1 MKKKITRVFV
11 FVCALLMLLPLSA
24 FAAIPYSTYTY
35 SIDGLVLDSPDA
47 YVPDGSSAYSFTK
60 MGLDKDLNSPSDIES
75 DAQGNIYIT
84 DKGNNRI
91 IILDKHYK
99 IKHNG
104 YIEKFVNSDGVE
116 DSFNTPTSTFV
127 VDDGAYRGLYVCD
140 KGNKRI
146 VVFDQETFEF
156 KRIIGQPRSELID
169 SYDPVSCVVDKYGR
183 IYVAPEMTKNG
194 ILVMTSHGEFI
205 NFIGAPKVAVEG
217 LAALLALIAPAAVE
231 QGNTPTTYANL
242 ELDTT
247 TGEFVYGTIIF
258 SSDYESNQL
267 DGITSKSSDFSP
279 VRLLNANGTDIM
291 KRNGFFAPAG
301 EVAVEL
307 NVKKTASNE
316 TAPTGVSQVKDV
328 SSGPDGVWSIIDS
341 KRSKV
346 YTYDSD
352 GNLLYIFGDKGA
364 EFGNIEKA
372 TAITYQGSNIIVLDE
387 YNRSFTVYRRTQYAE
402 ILSQAIQKQNERKY
416 NEAAEY
422 WNAVLARNNNFD
434 TAYVAM
440 GKALYRAEQ
449 YDEAIAYFQNAFDTE
464 NYALAFKE
472 IRAEVMADWFALVVV
487 GIVVAFWLLIKVLG
501 WTGKVNREAAT
512 NSEKRGY
519 IAEVCYGMHL
529 IFHPFDGYWDLK
541 HEKRGTIRASIT
553 FIALTVLAFYYQSI
567 GQGYYYNPQ
576 GEYGTIFS
584 QMLSVLIPFVL
595 FIVANWCFT
604 TLFDGEGSLKD
615 IFIAASYGLY
625 PMPLFIVVSTILTNV
640 LVGTEAQITSIIV
653 VIAAIWM
660 VALIIIGMQVTHD
673 YSMGKNILTII
684 ATIVGMVFI
693 MFILL
698 LFTSLIGK
706 MTSFVSTITS
716 ELSYR

>member
-1 MKKKITRVFV
+1 MKKKITRIFV
-11 FVCALLMLLPLSA
+11 FVCALVMLLPIVTSA
-24 FAAIPYSTYTY
+24 VIPYSTYTY

-47 YVPDGSSAYSFTK
+47 YVPSGSGAHTFTS
-60 MGLDKDLNSPSDIES
+60 MGLDKDLSSPSDIEA
-75 DAQGNIYIT
+75 DREGNVYLT
-84 DKGNNRI
+84 DKGNNRVI
-91 IILDKHYK
+91 VLDKNYK
-99 IKHNG
+99 LKDNG
-104 YIEKFVNSDGVE
+104 YLQKFVNSDGVE
-116 DSFNTPTSTFV
+116 DAFNTPTSTFV
-127 VDDGAYRGLYVCD
+127 VDDGDYRGLYVCD

-146 VVFDQETFEF
+146 VVFDQETLEY
-156 KRIIGQPRSELID
+156 KRTIGQPRSELVD

-205 NFIGAPKVAVEG
+205 NFIGAPKVAVQG

-258 SSDYESNQL
+258 PSDYEQNQV
-267 DGITSKSSDFSP
+267 DGITSKTSDYSP

-307 NVKKTASNE
+307 NAKRTAANE
-316 TAPTGVSQVKDV
+316 TAPTGVSTIRDV
-328 SSGPDGVWSIIDS
+328 SSGPDGIWSIIDS

-346 YTYDSD
+346 YTYDND
-352 GNLLYIFGDKGA
+352 GNLLFIFGDKGS
-364 EFGNIEKA
+364 EFGNVVKA
-372 TAITYQGSNIIVLDE
+372 SAITYQNDNIIVLDE
-387 YNRSFTVYRRTQYAE
+387 YNRSFTVYRKTQYAE
-402 ILSQAIQKQNERKY
+402 ILSRAIRKQNERDY
-416 NEAAEY
+416 DGAAQL
-422 WNAVLARNNNFD
+422 WNQVLARNNNFD

-440 GKALYRAEQ
+440 GKALYRAGE
-449 YDEAIAYFQNAFDTE
+449 YDEAISYFQNAFDTE

-472 IRAEVMADWFALVVV
+472 VRAEIMAEWFVLVLVIIIAI
-487 GIVVAFWLLIKVLG
+487 IVLLAKGLG
-501 WTGKVNREAAT
+501 WMGRVNKAAAT
-512 NSEKRGY
+512 NSAKRGF
-519 IAEVCYGMHL
+519 IAECCYGLHL
-529 IFHPFDGYWDLK
+529 SFHPFDGYWDLK
-541 HEKRGTIRASIT
+541 HEKRGTVRASLTIV
-553 FIALTVLAFYYQSI
+553 ALTIIAFYYQSI

-584 QMLSVLIPFVL
+584 QMFSVLIPFVL

-625 PMPLFIVVSTILTNV
+625 PMPLFVIISTILTNV

-660 VALIIIGMQVTHD
+660 VFLIIIGMQVTHD

-693 MFILL
+693 MFIIL
-698 LFTSLIGK
+698 LFTSLLGK
-706 MTSFVSTITS
+706 MTSFVTTIAS

>member
-1 MKKKITRVFV
+1 MKKKMIRIFV
-11 FVCALLMLLPLSA
+11 LVCALIMLLPLST

-47 YVPDGSSAYSFTK
+47 YVPSGSGAYTFTK
-60 MGLDKDLNSPSDIES
+60 MGLDKDLVAPSDIEA
-75 DAQGNIYIT
+75 DKEGNIYLT

-91 IILDKHYK
+91 IILDKYFK
-99 IKHNG
+99 VKDRG
-104 YIEKFVNSDGVE
+104 YIEKFINSDGVE
-116 DSFNTPTSTFV
+116 DTFNTPTSTFV
-127 VDDGAYRGLYVCD
+127 VDEGDYRGLYVCD

-146 VVFDQETFEF
+146 VVFDQETLEF
-156 KRIIGQPRSELID
+156 KRAIGQPRSELVD

-205 NFIGAPKVAVEG
+205 NFIGAPKVAVKG

-231 QGNTPTTYANL
+231 QGNTPTTYASL
-242 ELDTT
+242 ELDST

-258 SSDYESNQL
+258 PSEYEQNQL
-267 DGITSKSSDFSP
+267 DGITSKASDYSP

-307 NVKKTASNE
+307 NAKKTASNE
-316 TAPTGVSQVKDV
+316 SAPTGVSTVKDV
-328 SSGPDGVWSIIDS
+328 SSGPDGVWSIIDN
-341 KRSKV
+341 KRSKI
-346 YTYDSD
+346 YTYDND

-402 ILSQAIQKQNERKY
+402 ILSSAIQKQNERKY
-416 NEAAEY
+416 DEAADY
-422 WNAVLARNNNFD
+422 WNQVLARNNNFD

-440 GKALYRAEQ
+440 GKALYRAEE
-449 YDEAIAYFQNAFDTE
+449 YDKAIEYFQNAFDTE

-472 IRAEVMADWFALVVV
+472 IRADIMEDWFVLVVV
-487 GIVVAFWLLIKVLG
+487 AIVAAFILLIKVFG
-501 WTGKVNREAAT
+501 WMGKVNRAVAT
-512 NSEKRGY
+512 DSSKRGF
-519 IAEVCYGMHL
+519 ISEFCYGLHVS
-529 IFHPFDGYWDLK
+529 FHPFDGYWDLK
-541 HEKRGTIRASIT
+541 HEKRGTIRGSIT
-553 FIALTVLAFYYQSI
+553 ILTLTVIAFYYQSI

-584 QMLSVLIPFVL
+584 QMLSVLIPFAL

-615 IFIAASYGLY
+615 IFIATSYGLF
-625 PMPLFIVVSTILTNV
+625 PLPLFIVISTVLTNI
-640 LVGTEAQITSIIV
+640 LVGTEAQITSMLV
-653 VIAAIWM
+653 TIAVIWM
-660 VALIIIGMQVTHD
+660 VLLIIIGMQVTHD
-673 YSMGKNILTII
+673 YSTGKNILTII

-693 MFILL
+693 MFIVL

-706 MTSFVSTITS
+706 LTSFVTTITS

>member
-1 MKKKITRVFV
+1 M
-11 FVCALLMLLPLSA
+11 
-24 FAAIPYSTYTY
+24 
-35 SIDGLVLDSPDA
+35 
-47 YVPDGSSAYSFTK
+47 
-60 MGLDKDLNSPSDIES
+60 
-75 DAQGNIYIT
+75 
-84 DKGNNRI
+84 
-91 IILDKHYK
+91 
-99 IKHNG
+99 
-104 YIEKFVNSDGVE
+104 
-116 DSFNTPTSTFV
+116 
-127 VDDGAYRGLYVCD
+127 
-140 KGNKRI
+140 
-146 VVFDQETFEF
+146 
-156 KRIIGQPRSELID
+156 
-169 SYDPVSCVVDKYGR
+169 
-183 IYVAPEMTKNG
+183 
-194 ILVMTSHGEFI
+194 
-205 NFIGAPKVAVEG
+205 
-217 LAALLALIAPAAVE
+217 ALIAPAAVD

-258 SSDYESNQL
+258 ASDYEQNQL
-267 DGITSKSSDFSP
+267 DALTSKTSDYSP

-307 NVKKTASNE
+307 NAVKTASNE
-316 TAPTGVSQVKDV
+316 TAPTGVSTIKDV
-328 SSGPDGVWSIIDS
+328 SSGPDGVWSIIDN

-402 ILSQAIQKQNERKY
+402 ILSEAIQLQNQRRY
-416 NEAAEY
+416 DEAAEK

-440 GKALYRAEQ
+440 GKALYRAGE
-449 YDEAIAYFQNAFDTE
+449 YDKAIEYFQNAFDTE

-472 IRAEVMADWFALVVV
+472 IRAEIMADWFILVLVIIIAIIILLMK
-487 GIVVAFWLLIKVLG
+487 GIG
-501 WTGKVNREAAT
+501 WMGKVNKRAT
-512 NSEKRGY
+512 ADPSKRGF
-519 IAEVCYGMHL
+519 ISECCYGLH
-529 IFHPFDGYWDLK
+529 ISFHPFDGYWDLK
-541 HEKRGTIRASIT
+541 HEKRGSIRASIT
-553 FIALTVLAFYYQSI
+553 IVVLTILAFYYQSV

-584 QMLSVLIPFVL
+584 QMSSVLIPFAL
-595 FIVANWCFT
+595 FIIANWCFT

-615 IFIAASYGLY
+615 IFIATSYGLF
-625 PMPLFIVVSTILTNV
+625 PMPLFIVISTILTNV
-640 LVGTEAQITSIIV
+640 LVGTEAQIPSMIV
-653 VIAAIWM
+653 AIAAIWM
-660 VALIIIGMQVTHD
+660 VFLIIIGMQVTHD

-693 MFILL
+693 MFIVL
-698 LFTSLIGK
+698 LFTSLISK
-706 MTSFVSTITS
+706 MTSFVTTITS

>member
-1 MKKKITRVFV
+1 MKKKITRIFV
-11 FVCALLMLLPLSA
+11 FVCALVMLLPISA

-47 YVPDGSSAYSFTK
+47 YVPSGSGAYNFTA
-60 MGLDKDLNSPSDIES
+60 MGLDKDLAAPSDIEA
-75 DAQGNIYIT
+75 DKEGNIYIT

-91 IILDKHYK
+91 VVLDKYYK
-99 IKHNG
+99 VKDNG
-104 YIEKFVNSDGVE
+104 YIDKFVNADGVE

-127 VDDGAYRGLYVCD
+127 VDDGDYRGLYVCD

-146 VVFDQETFEF
+146 VVFDHETLEF
-156 KRIIGQPRSELID
+156 KRTIGQPRSELVD

-217 LAALLALIAPAAVE
+217 LAAILALIAPAAVE

-242 ELDTT
+242 ELDST

-258 SSDYESNQL
+258 SSEYEANQL
-267 DGITSKSSDFSP
+267 NSITSKTSDYSP

-307 NVKKTASNE
+307 NVIKTAANE
-316 TAPTGVSQVKDV
+316 TAPTGVSTIKDV
-328 SSGPDGVWSIIDS
+328 SSGPDGVWSIIDN

-352 GNLLYIFGDKGA
+352 GNLLYIFGDRGA
-364 EFGNIEKA
+364 EFGNIQKA
-372 TAITYQGSNIIVLDE
+372 TAITYQGTNIIVLDE
-387 YNRSFTVYRRTQYAE
+387 NNRSFTVYRRTQYAE
-402 ILSQAIQKQNERKY
+402 ILSHAIQKQNERKY
-416 NEAAEY
+416 DEAAEL
-422 WNAVLARNNNFD
+422 WNQVLARNNNFD

-440 GKALYRAEQ
+440 GKALYRAEK
-449 YDEAIAYFQNAFDTE
+449 YEEAMKYFQNAFDTE

-472 IRAEVMADWFALVVV
+472 IRADIMADWFVLV
-487 GIVVAFWLLIKVLG
+487 IVVIIVAIIGILKVIGLM
-501 WTGKVNREAAT
+501 GKVNKVAAT
-512 NSEKRGY
+512 DSSKRGY
-519 IAEVCYGMHL
+519 WAEFCYGMHL

-541 HEKRGTIRASIT
+541 HEKRGSIRASIT
-553 FIALTVLAFYYQSI
+553 FIALTVIAFYYQSV

-576 GEYGTIFS
+576 GTYSTVFAQIS
-584 QMLSVLIPFVL
+584 SVLIPFAL
-595 FIVANWCFT
+595 FIIANWCFT

-615 IFIAASYGLY
+615 IFIATSYGLY
-625 PMPLFIVVSTILTNV
+625 PMPLFIIISTVLTNV

-693 MFILL
+693 MFIVL

-706 MTSFVSTITS
+706 MTSFVTTITS